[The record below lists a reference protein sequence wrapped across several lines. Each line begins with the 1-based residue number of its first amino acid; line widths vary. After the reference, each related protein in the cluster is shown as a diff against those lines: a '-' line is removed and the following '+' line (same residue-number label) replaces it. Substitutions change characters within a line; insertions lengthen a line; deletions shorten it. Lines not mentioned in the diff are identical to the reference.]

1 MSTFNSLIQHSTGI
15 SIHGNQIIR
24 RNKRNSNWKER
35 SKTVIFAKDM
45 LLYIENPK
53 DSTKKLPELID
64 EFSKVARYKIDIQ
77 KSVAFLYANT
87 ELRERD

>member
-1 MSTFNSLIQHSTGI
+1 MSLCA
-15 SIHGNQIIR
+15 HGMI
-24 RNKRNSNWKER
+24 
-35 SKTVIFAKDM
+35 
-45 LLYIENPK
+45 LYIKNPK